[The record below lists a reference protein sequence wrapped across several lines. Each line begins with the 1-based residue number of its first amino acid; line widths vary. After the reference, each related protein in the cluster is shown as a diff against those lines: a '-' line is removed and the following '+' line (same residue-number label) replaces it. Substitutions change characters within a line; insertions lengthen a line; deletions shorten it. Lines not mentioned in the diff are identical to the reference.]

1 MEWWNNFV
9 SWLTAISNQPV
20 IFGAVVL
27 VVALIV
33 ASVLAAWISRGAVRG
48 LLDQR
53 DRELKAAVI
62 STLVDA
68 AADASVWN
76 SLTAQEQVM
85 SDRAVGHADIQLRLL
100 PIRGAGIAANWAA
113 HQLADLK
120 RTSATFGYQLEP
132 AVAEFRD
139 RLVDWQNKPSRARK
153 IFQGDLDRWKLQ
165 DTSSEKSLLAERDA
179 WVAQQHHDDFTRL
192 ETESASTPR
201 QFEPATTQADSTVN
215 ARPVSQDYEDDAV
228 YANAAGRS
236 AAQGDVRQTEAA
248 QSADGQAGTSQ
259 TGTAPAGTS
268 QVSRAPISYA
278 PLGYTPATPST
289 ETQQLLDDV
298 EALDVRSA
306 DPYVPT
312 GPVSTPPQP

>member
-1 MEWWNNFV
+1 MQWWNNFV

-192 ETESASTPR
+192 ESESASTPR
-201 QFEPATTQADSTVN
+201 QFEPATAPADSGVN
-215 ARPVSQDYEDDAV
+215 SRPVNVVYEDDA
-228 YANAAGRS
+228 AQRG

-248 QSADGQAGTSQ
+248 QSAGGQAGTAQ
-259 TGTAPAGTS
+259 AVTVQADAAQADAA

-278 PLGYTPATPST
+278 PLGYMPATPST

-298 EALDVRSA
+298 EALEVRSA
-306 DPYVPT
+306 EPYVPT
-312 GPVSTPPQP
+312 GPVSTPSQP

>member
-1 MEWWNNFV
+1 MQWWNNFV

-20 IFGAVVL
+20 VFGAVVL

-53 DRELKAAVI
+53 DRELKSAVI

-76 SLTAQEQVM
+76 SLTTQEQVM
-85 SDRAVGHADIQLRLL
+85 ADRAVGHADIQLRLL

-153 IFQGDLDRWKLQ
+153 IFQGDIDRWKLQ

-192 ETESASTPR
+192 ESESAGAPR
-201 QFEPATTQADSTVN
+201 SFEPTHQATMQAEPAVNANVNANVNDRDRDRDRDTDHADAAKDNARQAD
-215 ARPVSQDYEDDAV
+215 ARQAAAV
-228 YANAAGRS
+228 QAD
-236 AAQGDVRQTEAA
+236 AAQ
-248 QSADGQAGTSQ
+248 AG
-259 TGTAPAGTS
+259 
-268 QVSRAPISYA
+268 RAPISYA

-289 ETQQLLDDV
+289 PSETQQLLDDV
-298 EALDVRSA
+298 EALEVRQA
-306 DPYVPT
+306 EPYNPT
-312 GPVSTPPQP
+312 GPVATPSQQ